1 MLLFFRD
8 IRLRACAPVHSPMYE
23 SSNFLHAY
31 ESGVTIVQVLRL
43 QWSDHWVR
51 TVAKSLK

>member
-51 TVAKSLK
+51 TV